1 MRNPL
6 AVLLLSAAFLFVSMG
21 AHPSLLSA
29 PLSPQEEEFVRVSEE
44 MLLDPDPADWLMAHR
59 TYDVTGYS
67 PLDQINSSNV
77 GQLKLAWMR
86 AMDVGPQE
94 LRPLVYNGVMYVAH
108 PGSDHVQAWDATTGD
123 LIWDYKRELPTD
135 LRNYQPQGNRT
146 RSLAIYDDKIYHLTW
161 DSYLVALHAGSG
173 ELLWESKIADYKDG
187 ITHSS
192 GALIVKGKVISGR
205 SCGFRNLGVR
215 CFIAAHDA
223 QTGKELWRTFT
234 AARTGEPGGDTWGDL
249 PDERRF
255 HVSPWGL
262 PGSYDPEL
270 DLVYWGVAVPA
281 PYPRLIRRGTWD
293 VGDKTPCELYTN
305 STLAMDPDT
314 GEIKWY
320 YQHLPCDDWDA
331 DFVHE
336 RTLIDLVVDPD
347 PAAVRWIN
355 PKVRDNK
362 ETRRVVVSMG
372 EPGGLFVNDAETG
385 EFLWAHPFPYDS
397 IERFPIRDINVNT
410 GEVYINLNLVS
421 RQVGHQVTICGHNA
435 KGWWSWSYSPLTRL
449 LYIPIN
455 RTCLNQAPNP
465 EASQGARKGSMAE
478 PGRGE
483 NAPMTEL
490 RALDLST
497 GKVAWQYSQRAPN
510 AGATLA
516 TGGNLVFFGD
526 LNRRFRAFDA
536 KTGKILWETIL
547 GSLITGYPVSYSVD
561 GKQYVAIPVGGGTL
575 AQISRYTPELEA
587 PSGSNMMVVFT
598 LPE

>member
-1 MRNPL
+1 MVKYFRV
-6 AVLLLSAAFLFVSMG
+6 ALLCAMPGMWGTAYSAEPGPEPEVVA
-21 AHPSLLSA
+21 
-29 PLSPQEEEFVRVSEE
+29 QEERVFVPVTEE
-44 MLLDPDPADWLMAHR
+44 MLLDPDPADWLMVHR
-59 TYDVTGYS
+59 TYDMTGYS

-94 LRPLVYNGVMYVAH
+94 LRPLVYDGVMYVAH
-108 PGSDHVQAWDATTGD
+108 PGSDHIQAWDATTGD
-123 LIWDYKRELPTD
+123 LIWDYKRELPSD

-146 RSLAIYDDKIYHLTW
+146 RNLAIYDDKIYHLTW
-161 DSYLVALHAGSG
+161 DSYLVALHAHSG
-173 ELLWESKIADYKDG
+173 ELLWETRIADYKDG

-192 GALIVKGKVISGR
+192 GAIIVKGKVISGR

-215 CFIAAHDA
+215 CFIDA
-223 QTGKELWRTFT
+223 
-234 AARTGEPGGDTWGDL
+234 
-249 PDERRF
+249 
-255 HVSPWGL
+255 
-262 PGSYDPEL
+262 EL
-270 DLVYWGVAVPA
+270 DLIYWGVAVPA

-347 PAAVRWIN
+347 PGAVKWIN
-355 PKVRDNK
+355 PKVLDK
-362 ETRRVVVSMG
+362 QETRRVVVSMG

-421 RQVGHQVTICGHNA
+421 KQVGHQITICGHNT
-435 KGWWSWSYSPLTRL
+435 KGWWSWSYSPLTQL

-455 RTCLNQAPNP
+455 RTCLNQSPNP
-465 EASQGARKGSMAE
+465 EASQGASKGSMAE

-497 GKVAWQYSQRAPN
+497 GKLAWQFTQRAPN
-510 AGATLA
+510 AGATMA

-547 GSLITGYPVSYSVD
+547 GSLITGNPVTYSVD

-598 LPE
+598 LP